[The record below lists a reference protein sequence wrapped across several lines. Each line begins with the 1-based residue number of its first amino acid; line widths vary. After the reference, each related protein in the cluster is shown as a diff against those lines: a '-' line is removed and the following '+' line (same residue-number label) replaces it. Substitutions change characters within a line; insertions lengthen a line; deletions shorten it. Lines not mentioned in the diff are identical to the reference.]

1 MARARTRAAAP
12 VWLHTLCLLVRVWSQ
27 VDVDECKDLAAQ
39 YGVKSMPTFKF
50 IKGGKEVDE
59 MKGAD
64 EGALREKINE
74 LAGSPD
80 RWASAGSGRS
90 L

>member
-1 MARARTRAAAP
+1 M
-12 VWLHTLCLLVRVWSQ
+12 
-27 VDVDECKDLAAQ
+27 DVDECKDLSQQ

-50 IKGGKEVDE
+50 IKAGKELDE

-64 EGALREKINE
+64 EGALREKIE
-74 LAGSPD
+74 GFAGAPD
-80 RWASAGSGRS
+80 RWASAGSGRQ